1 MSVEELEKA
10 VAALSP
16 EKLSEF
22 SEWFEA
28 FCAQKSYSAT
38 VEELRGIDRGLQ
50 DSAEGKFLSAAQVE
64 ATFAKYR
71 R

>member
-16 EKLSEF
+16 EKLSQF
-22 SEWFEA
+22 SEWFETFYA
-28 FCAQKSYSAT
+28 RKFHSASP
-38 VEELRGIDRGLQ
+38 EELQGIDRGLR
-50 DSAEGKFLSAAQVE
+50 DSAEGKFASAAEVE